1 MDAEEFKQA
10 VTVFYGEF
18 GVGKLGLHK
27 AFRVRHTDDGAQIIP
42 ITNIAHVKLDDLVGY
57 ELAKQKLV
65 DNTEAFVSGK
75 EANNCLLYG
84 DAGTGKSTSIKAIA
98 NQYYDQRPPS
108 D

>member
-1 MDAEEFKQA
+1 MRENCSTSGSETGSQSSA
-10 VTVFYGEF
+10 VIWRQRWMQKSLNRRSRYFTGEF

-65 DNTEAFVSGK
+65 DNTEAFVRQDVGYLI
-75 EANNCLLYG
+75 E
-84 DAGTGKSTSIKAIA
+84 
-98 NQYYDQRPPS
+98 
-108 D
+108 